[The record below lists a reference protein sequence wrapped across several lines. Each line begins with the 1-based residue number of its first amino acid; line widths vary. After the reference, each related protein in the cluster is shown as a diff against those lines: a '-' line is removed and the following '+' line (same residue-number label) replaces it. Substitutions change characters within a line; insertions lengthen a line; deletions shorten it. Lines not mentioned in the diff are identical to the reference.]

1 MPGEHKNGDI
11 LSALHSL
18 GVNLSLDDFGT
29 GFTAFSQL
37 IDYPVDILKIDRM
50 FINEIHQTESRDRP
64 LVDIIVEVAKLYHLE
79 VVAEGVETEEQL
91 NYVRALGCQLVQGYF
106 LSKPLPE
113 MEFVLLLK
121 KKNRLVSEI
130 ILDKEGND
138 DLSSPRC
145 QVL

>member
-1 MPGEHKNGDI
+1 
-11 LSALHSL
+11 
-18 GVNLSLDDFGT
+18 
-29 GFTAFSQL
+29 
-37 IDYPVDILKIDRM
+37 M
-50 FINEIHQTESRDRP
+50 FINEINKGKTEDRP

-79 VVAEGVETEEQL
+79 VVAEGVETKEQL

-113 MEFVLLLK
+113 AEFVLLLEK
-121 KKNRLVSEI
+121 SNPLVSEI
-130 ILDKEGND
+130 VLDKEDYG